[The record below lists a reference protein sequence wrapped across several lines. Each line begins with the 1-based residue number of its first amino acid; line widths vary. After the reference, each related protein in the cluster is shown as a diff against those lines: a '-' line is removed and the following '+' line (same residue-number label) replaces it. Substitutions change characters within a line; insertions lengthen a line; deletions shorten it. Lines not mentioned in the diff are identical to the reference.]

1 MSGLR
6 DPQTAVET
14 YKRLKG
20 SVWHADTHMEFR
32 TVHGVARFHLM
43 GIEPLTG
50 VIAVSLVV
58 MVVLAWC
65 SHPPPDVYS
74 GPGCNGP

>member
-1 MSGLR
+1 
-6 DPQTAVET
+6 
-14 YKRLKG
+14 
-20 SVWHADTHMEFR
+20 MEFR
-32 TVHGVARFHLM
+32 TVHGVARFYLM

-50 VIAVSLVV
+50 IIAVSLVV